1 MPGGSSDGASSRT
14 PRRTPSRR
22 REPGPLNERAAN
34 DLRAAKEQ
42 VQARLNAR
50 ELAPQ
55 DPNDLAPEIRASN
68 DCQFAAVLLAL
79 QHPLRPGSLNPINP
93 GRKPPINAQ
102 EVKKIRRKARKWMIE
117 HYHDLH
123 KKSVIDG
130 SWFTYYGV
138 SASDCITKAAW
149 TECANKYAPTGGDG
163 EWKDRSQ
170 GDRMSLFALA
180 HIYKCNIRLYT
191 AYDADPERITP
202 IFGRLVIESE
212 IHIANY
218 RTPDFGHFIF
228 ARPKQ
233 DVEAEAQRAA
243 TALGAARDP
252 APATAPQV
260 EANAPRAGANTEQAE
275 PEMGAQGD
283 AAALNAAG
291 GAGGAAASPALPE
304 LAAAIEMHPGARQLY
319 QERMDTMEALLAQG
333 RIQQDYMDSMRN
345 RMRTYFE
352 AQNDIDVHILRAIRP
367 I

>member
-22 REPGPLNERAAN
+22 REPGQLNERAAN

-130 SWFTYYGV
+130 S
-138 SASDCITKAAW
+138 
-149 TECANKYAPTGGDG
+149 
-163 EWKDRSQ
+163 
-170 GDRMSLFALA
+170 
-180 HIYKCNIRLYT
+180 
-191 AYDADPERITP
+191 
-202 IFGRLVIESE
+202 
-212 IHIANY
+212 
-218 RTPDFGHFIF
+218 
-228 ARPKQ
+228 
-233 DVEAEAQRAA
+233 
-243 TALGAARDP
+243 
-252 APATAPQV
+252 
-260 EANAPRAGANTEQAE
+260 
-275 PEMGAQGD
+275 
-283 AAALNAAG
+283 
-291 GAGGAAASPALPE
+291 
-304 LAAAIEMHPGARQLY
+304 
-319 QERMDTMEALLAQG
+319 
-333 RIQQDYMDSMRN
+333 
-345 RMRTYFE
+345 
-352 AQNDIDVHILRAIRP
+352 
-367 I
+367 